1 MSDNLGLLVL
11 PAIIL
16 ISPIV
21 LAIASKQEKGTKQ
34 KLRQIFLLLLI
45 LQLFLGLLGWESLPF
60 SGRTGFELA
69 FAYPNAFL
77 WLFFV
82 ITIVQIALLTSQK
95 HTAHIAA
102 TSLNFL
108 NTLII
113 FASLILISKI
123 LTRQIVSLAS
133 IGTVFLNL
141 TASVVSLA
149 LANKDKNLLTKK

>member
-1 MSDNLGLLVL
+1 MSPLILVL
-11 PAIIL
+11 IVTLA
-16 ISPIV
+16 ISPFILQ
-21 LAIASKQEKGTKQ
+21 LAARQNSKTKQ
-34 KLRQIFLLLLI
+34 KLRQIFLLLLT
-45 LQLFLGLLGWESLPF
+45 LQLILGFFGWESLPF
-60 SGRTGFELA
+60 SGITGFELA
-69 FAYPNAFL
+69 LTYPNAFL

-95 HTAHIAA
+95 HTAHVAA

-141 TASVVSLA
+141 TANIVSLA
-149 LANKDKNLLTKK
+149 LVNKDKNLLTKK